1 MKRFMLILTLT
12 IIPLSGHAQAPDAG
26 PPHRVEQELSQ
37 IIDNPSQEAIALN
50 ERIESLLVR
59 SKELH
64 AQVKAAKQSKSATEI
79 ALALSSLLFLI
90 LAALRKT
97 LGREKLSG
105 NKVRLACLITG
116 AVASLLGYYGG
127 GYGAV
132 ESLQLFMAGLGSMA
146 INESIKIAKP
156 TKKG

>member
-1 MKRFMLILTLT
+1 MKRLMLVFVLA
-12 IIPLSGHAQAPDAG
+12 IPLSSFAQQPDAG
-26 PPHRVEQELSQ
+26 PPQHRVEQELSQ
-37 IIDNPSQEAIALN
+37 ILNPSEEAQALN
-50 ERIESLLVR
+50 ERVDSLLVR

-64 AQVKAAKQSKSATEI
+64 AQVKAARQSKSATEI

-90 LAALRKT
+90 LAGLRKT

-105 NKVRLACLITG
+105 NRVRLACLITG
-116 AVASLLGYYGG
+116 CVASLLGYYGG

-156 TKKG
+156 KKG